1 MQEPL
6 LLDQPVGPSPL
17 PEQAVDPRPILVEP
31 AVAVH
36 VATPQA
42 SQTSQIRSF
51 YRSLIR
57 LKIPS

>member
-6 LLDQPVGPSPL
+6 LEQPVGPSAL
-17 PEQAVDPRPILVEP
+17 LEQAVAPRPFLVEP
-31 AVAVH
+31 EVAVH